1 MDRMPLF
8 SVLIANY
15 NNGCYL
21 QEAIDSVLVQDYDNW
36 EIVIVDDASPD
47 NSKEIYDKYKDDP
60 RFRIVF
66 NEKNKGYAYSVNRG
80 VELAQGEICARLD
93 PDDVLVGT
101 DVLKTHIQKHLEMP
115 EVTMVYSGQYRA
127 DEHLN
132 IFREMPGL
140 DVPVG
145 SSLLEMRTWPVRHLV
160 SFKRKVFLAVG
171 GTDVFI
177 RRAQDYDLYYKLEE
191 AGKIYHLDA
200 IQYIQRQNP
209 HSASLGDNAYK
220 ADAWH
225 TYACVEAMKRRGLT
239 DESLML
245 FPIEAAKWN
254 AFHDGYE
261 KATCSKIYRA
271 GMIIAAPFLLL
282 QKLWK
287 KSES

>member
-1 MDRMPLF
+1 MDRNPLF
-8 SVLIANY
+8 SIIIANY

-21 QEAIDSVLVQDYDNW
+21 QDAIDSLLAQNYDKW
-36 EIVIVDDASPD
+36 EAIIIDDASPD

-60 RFRIVF
+60 RFHIAF
-66 NEKNKGYAYSVNRG
+66 NEKNKGYSYSVNRG

-93 PDDVLVGT
+93 PDDVLVGK
-101 DVLKTHIQKHLEMP
+101 DVIATHVQKHLEMP

-132 IFREMPGL
+132 IFKEMPGL
-140 DVPVG
+140 DVPEG
-145 SSLLEMRTWPVRHLV
+145 SSLLEMSTWPVHHLV
-160 SFKRKVFLAVG
+160 SFKRKAFLAVG
-171 GTDVFI
+171 GMDVLM
-177 RRAQDYDLYYKLEE
+177 RRAEDYDLYYKFEE

-220 ADAWH
+220 ASAWQ

-245 FPIEAAKWN
+245 FPMEAAN
-254 AFHDGYE
+254 RDAFHKGYE
-261 KATCSKIYRA
+261 KATRSRIYKA
-271 GMIIAAPFLLL
+271 GLVIATPFLWL
-282 QKLWK
+282 QKLLK
-287 KSES
+287 R